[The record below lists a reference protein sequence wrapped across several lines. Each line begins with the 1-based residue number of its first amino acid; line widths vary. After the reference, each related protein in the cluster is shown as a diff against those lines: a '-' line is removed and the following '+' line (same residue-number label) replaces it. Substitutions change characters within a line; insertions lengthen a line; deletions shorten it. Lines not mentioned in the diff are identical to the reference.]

1 MRVWLTLALWFAT
14 WLLWSGLYKPLLI
27 NLGVLSCLL
36 TLLIAKR
43 MGFFGADVFSLH
55 LTGRLVPFWGWLS
68 KELVKSNIEVARI
81 VLSPR
86 MVISPTIVNLQAL
99 PKGRVSQAILGNAI
113 TLTPGTVT
121 IDDYEGQ
128 LIVHCLTRDGAREL
142 QAGEM
147 NRRAAALER

>member
-27 NLGVLSCLL
+27 ILGVLSCLL
-36 TLLIAKR
+36 TLVIARR
-43 MGFFGADVFSLH
+43 MGFFGPDVFSLH

-86 MVISPTIVNLQAL
+86 MIISPTIVNLQAL

-128 LIVHCLTRDGAREL
+128 LIVHCLTRDGAQVL

>member
-36 TLLIAKR
+36 TLLIARR
-43 MGFFGADVFSLH
+43 MGFFEPDVFSLH

-68 KELVKSNIEVARI
+68 KELVKSNVEVARI

-86 MVISPTIVNLQAL
+86 MIISPTIVNLQAL

-128 LIVHCLTRDGAREL
+128 LMVHCLTRDGAREL